1 MNAMMQFDVRN
12 SIISFFRNGFIK
24 SLEYRITIK
33 SKSEESIAER
43 TKLKGQRFDEIAE
56 KKRR

>member
-1 MNAMMQFDVRN
+1 MMQFDVRN
-12 SIISFFRNGFIK
+12 SIVSFFRNGFIK

-43 TKLKGQRFDEIAE
+43 TKLRGQRFDEIAE